1 MTRERVRK
9 KGDPFRTTTAAAGS
23 LAQQAFRPA
32 WSGSVKY
39 PQRALDGC
47 RTAPSRLVGRGSS
60 PQRSATLSQLPRSVP
75 PARQGTP
82 TSKELRAD
90 SSGEFLLSLSV

>member
-47 RTAPSRLVGRGSS
+47 RTAPSRLVGQGSS
-60 PQRSATLSQLPRSVP
+60 PQRNATLSQ
-75 PARQGTP
+75 A
-82 TSKELRAD
+82 SKV
-90 SSGEFLLSLSV
+90 SPSC